1 MLAQFA
7 ISTSPIIHLVCPQ
20 KFVYNFSSL
29 LGRSGHKKKRA
40 REKTTRESP
49 SRAPLSFSPTTSK
62 RLLRTL
68 QFLLGQLQYPEKW
81 KTKAMQNFRW
91 LTRCIMGVVQKENYA
106 SIIFGIIRHYEH
118 NFHVFPE
125 KKYLVE

>member
-29 LGRSGHKKKRA
+29 LGSSGHKKKRA

-49 SRAPLSFSPTTSK
+49 SRAPIILFAHYFQAPATHATISPGTTAIP
-62 RLLRTL
+62 RR
-68 QFLLGQLQYPEKW
+68 

-91 LTRCIMGVVQKENYA
+91 LTRCIMGVVQKENCA

>member
-29 LGRSGHKKKRA
+29 LGSSGHKKKRA

-49 SRAPLSFSPTTSK
+49 SRAPIILFAHYFQAPATHATISPGTTAIPRRNEK
-62 RLLRTL
+62 QRPCKTL
-68 QFLLGQLQYPEKW
+68 G
-81 KTKAMQNFRW
+81 
-91 LTRCIMGVVQKENYA
+91 G
-106 SIIFGIIRHYEH
+106 
-118 NFHVFPE
+118 
-125 KKYLVE
+125 